1 MFGIIKNTLAKVFTQ
16 SLLLSVFIAALLPLN
31 VSADSFFEVSAGPS
45 RYALD
50 IFRKRLQNFADDSN
64 AFNMSV
70 AAYRHSSDVSAWG
83 AVIDY
88 TVPIGRDSSLP
99 GDGTML
105 TFRPLNYLRYIGWN
119 TSLELYA
126 GAAQYEWRRTANGY
140 VFGTSI
146 RYEFESSNVSV
157 GFDAKYFQDLSHDAT
172 NVDGDTEDN
181 IVDGFNTGF
190 RVYYR
195 F

>member
-1 MFGIIKNTLAKVFTQ
+1 MLNTWKLAVNKTLSIIFLLT
-16 SLLLSVFIAALLPLN
+16 SLLATHAT
-31 VSADSFFEVSAGPS
+31 AESFFEVAVGPS
-45 RYALD
+45 RLALD
-50 IFRKRLQNFADDSN
+50 IFRKRLENFADDSN
-64 AFNMSV
+64 AMNMSV
-70 AAYRHSSDVSAWG
+70 AAYRHASDTSAWG

-105 TFRPLNYLRYIGWN
+105 TFRPLNYLRYVGWN
-119 TSLELYA
+119 TSVELYA

-146 RYEFESSNVSV
+146 RYEFESSNLSV

-172 NVDGDTEDN
+172 GENGDSEDN
-181 IVDGFNTGF
+181 IVDGFNTGV
-190 RVYYR
+190 RLYYR